1 VGLLRKEG
9 KIMETLK
16 IDKSIAKELFPTAP
30 EFFKKVLINTFGK
43 GFFSEKI
50 TDRVKTFEDAYM
62 EADNATKKEYDLSTG
77 GTEDE
82 VAYRQLKLIAR
93 VLRGDWKPNW
103 NDSNEK
109 KWFPWFQWSSGSGF
123 GFSGSICA
131 YVSTVTYVGSRLCF
145 PTKELSDYFGE
156 QFIEIHR
163 KLLTI

>member
-1 VGLLRKEG
+1 
-9 KIMETLK
+9 METLK
-16 IDKSIAKELFPTAP
+16 IDKTTAKELFPTAP
-30 EFFKKVLINTFGK
+30 EFFKQVLINTFGK

-50 TDRVKTFEDAYM
+50 TDRVKTFEDAYI
-62 EADNATKKEYDLSTG
+62 EADESTKKEYDSSTG

-123 GFSGSICA
+123 VFSHSSYHYA
-131 YVSTVTYVGSRLCF
+131 YSFTDVGSRLCL
-145 PTKELSDYFGE
+145 PTEELSTYYGK